1 MSGCGRSTPEC
12 SPHLPNLPA
21 VDTGLSLAAALV
33 ATVFTFDLWRDWR
46 ARPRPHVAAYA
57 AGVTLFAIAT
67 WCLFWGVTFG
77 WTGASYRL
85 FFLFGAVLNIPLLAL
100 GSMFLVVGKKS
111 GHVMTIAIGA
121 LTAIA
126 TTLTLT
132 VPFINELPAGGI
144 PHDMFAT
151 GFGPRLFAIIGAATA
166 SLILIVLGV
175 VSVFRFWRRDRRIVS
190 GNALII
196 TGVLAAAWGGT
207 GLALGEASGFALSLL
222 LAVTLIW
229 AGYRVASGRR
239 SPSNGQPGQHGEANG
254 ESRMDELERERA

>member
-1 MSGCGRSTPEC
+1 M
-12 SPHLPNLPA
+12 
-21 VDTGLSLAAALV
+21 DTTLSFAAALV
-33 ATVFTFDLWRDWR
+33 ASVFTVDLWRDWR
-46 ARPRPHVAAYA
+46 KRPRPHVAAYA
-57 AGVTLFAIAT
+57 AGITLFAVAT

-100 GSMFLVVGKKS
+100 GSMFLVVGKRS

-126 TTLTLT
+126 TTLTFT
-132 VPFINELPAGGI
+132 VPFVNDLPDGGI

-151 GFGPRLFAIIGAATA
+151 GFGPRLFAIIGAASGT
-166 SLILIVLGV
+166 LILVVLGL
-175 VSVFRFWRRDRRIVS
+175 VSVFRFWRRNRRIVA
-190 GNALII
+190 GNAVII
-196 TGVLAAAWGGT
+196 AGVTAAAWGGT

-229 AGYRVASGRR
+229 AGYRIASGRR
-239 SPSNGQPGQHGEANG
+239 NLG
-254 ESRMDELERERA
+254 ESEPTENRESDSQDSVNDLERERA